1 MTAVEQLIEERDDP
15 EKQIESMEDQLEV
28 NRKALMHGKRELDLL
43 DSELSRLHRATL
55 IEN

>member
-1 MTAVEQLIEERDDP
+1 MTAVEQLIEERDP